1 MLGLIL
7 TLALGVSPLA
17 GAAPACGAGWRG
29 AQTVASANYLIA
41 YRKQPPKIAVG
52 KHFSVEFTACPK
64 SNPADPLDL
73 AVDADM
79 PEHGHGMNY
88 RQPRA
93 GRAKSRRV
101 ADGG

>member
-1 MLGLIL
+1 M
-7 TLALGVSPLA
+7 SPLA

-41 YRKQPPKIAVG
+41 YRTQPPKIAVG

-88 RQPRA
+88 RQTRA